1 MIKPV
6 DPTRLKAWL
15 HDGDELALL
24 DVREHGLFGEGH
36 LFYAV
41 PLPYSRF
48 ELEISRLVPR
58 RTVRLVLCDDGRSGV
73 AEKAARRATGLGYTD
88 IYVLAGGTEAWV
100 DEGYRL
106 FAGVNVPSKAFG
118 ELIEHAAHVPV
129 LSARELDERRAAGE
143 PLLVLDGRP
152 ADEHRKMNIP
162 GSICCPN
169 GELVYRLGTL
179 VRDAATPI
187 VIHCAGRTRSII
199 GAQTLRDFGIANPIY
214 ALENGTMGWS
224 LAGLKLE
231 HGSTRVATASPS
243 DAELHRV
250 AQRAQE
256 FAARHSV
263 PRVSPETL
271 RNWLAQRD
279 RTTYLLDVR
288 TVAEFEKQRLAGVL
302 HAPGGQLIQAT
313 DQWLGTRNARV
324 VLVDDLEIRAVVTAR
339 WLRRLGWE
347 AHVLAGGV
355 SAWGEAG
362 ETASGMA
369 AYAAALPNVVELSA
383 AALREQPGHA
393 LLDLRPSGAFQ
404 SWHVR
409 GARWANR
416 SALDRVVRELGRHE
430 RAVIISEEDGPA
442 RAVAVDLTEAAV
454 SVVGWVRADR
464 AAFERAGI
472 PVESTPDQPP
482 RSERID
488 HLFFVHDRHDGN
500 LDAAREYIAWE
511 TGLVAQLDEPELRTF
526 DLSEFQPATEP

>member
-1 MIKPV
+1 
-6 DPTRLKAWL
+6 
-15 HDGDELALL
+15 
-24 DVREHGLFGEGH
+24 
-36 LFYAV
+36 
-41 PLPYSRF
+41 
-48 ELEISRLVPR
+48 LEIARLVPR

-73 AEKAARRATGLGYTD
+73 AEKAAKRAEALGYTD
-88 IYVLAGGTEAWV
+88 IYVLEGGTEAWA
-100 DEGYRL
+100 DGGYRL
-106 FAGVNVPSKAFG
+106 FAGVNLPSKAFG
-118 ELIEHAAHVPV
+118 ELIEHTAHVPV

-169 GELVYRLGTL
+169 GELVYRVGAL
-179 VRDAATPI
+179 VRDAQTPI

-199 GAQTLRDFGIANPIY
+199 GAQTLRDFGIPNPIY

-224 LAGLKLE
+224 LAGLQLE

-243 DAELHRV
+243 DAELHGI
-250 AQRAQE
+250 AHRAQE

-263 PRVSPETL
+263 PRVSPESL

-288 TVAEFEKQRLAGVL
+288 TLVEFEQQRIPGVV

-313 DQWLGTRNARV
+313 DQWLGTRNARL
-324 VLVDDLEIRAVVTAR
+324 VLVDDLEIRAVFTAK
-339 WLRRLGWE
+339 WLRRLGWD

-355 SAWGEAG
+355 SAWREAG
-362 ETASGMA
+362 QAVSESTAHA
-369 AYAAALPNVVELSA
+369 ARLPSVAELPA
-383 AALREQPGHA
+383 TALREQPGLA
-393 LLDLRPSGAFQ
+393 LLDVRSSGSFQ
-404 SWHVR
+404 SWHAR

-416 SALDRVVRELGRHE
+416 SALDRVVCELGPNRH
-430 RAVIISEEDGPA
+430 AVIISDEDGPA
-442 RAVAVDLTEAAV
+442 RVVAVDLAEAAV

-472 PVESTPDQPP
+472 PVERTPDQPP

-488 HLFFVHDRHDGN
+488 HLYFVHDRHDGN
-500 LDAAREYIAWE
+500 LDAAREYIPWE
-511 TGLVAQLDEPELRTF
+511 TGLVAQLDEPELRGF
-526 DLSEFQPATEP
+526 DLSEFQTATES